1 MALLDFDSARA
12 CGMAEPRRVQLQSV
26 HQVPNK
32 KKTVESCPTKRFSLS
47 LGEPTSE
54 TCPEFSYSDLLKSS
68 RERAKVKDNPYGE
81 EDEDVDRMKEIAR
94 QLEEKYGPKT
104 TKRRHK
110 GGRRWEDYIDRGMGY
125 DETDPFI
132 DNEEAYDE
140 LVPSTLTTKHGGF
153 YVNTGELEFRD
164 LSGTDSD
171 DLKGEPRPRRR
182 RRRRAEGPEG
192 PGPPRKEGHR
202 GRKPSAGPPAPVPA
216 PAPPAPEPVAPV
228 VEDPG
233 KASSSSNSSGGANN
247 NNNAVVCT
255 GASAAEEGDAVGRPA
270 LPENLP
276 TDLEEVVRR
285 LKQAAHLSADGKC
298 KFFRGPVNQMLLS
311 VELRAR
317 ELGPAQRSSV
327 FAHLAS
333 YLPCTK
339 ETLLKRAKKLR
350 LDQEDGK
357 LREPLRR
364 LREAVAERFGTPAGG
379 SNGPATLD
387 DHLRELLCDAVRI
400 KLRCYEVSKM
410 RTQSAEDY
418 LRHFLNAEV
427 RTLWPEGAM
436 TAQTLLQ
443 ESTSAHS
450 YLTSK
455 PKGNKLSLQQPPLVP
470 AATVPPPTSTPAPPP
485 TPPPP
490 PRKRPATEAP
500 AEEGPQRAEDPGG
513 PFLASHMLDRI
524 IAASLGNFPSS
535 SAAEPTRPTHEPAVS
550 SSLPMQSYGFLEAFK
565 RSLEEG
571 SRAPPPSPLPPQRT
585 RAPEP
590 LEGMKGFPY
599 PAPLQ
604 QYPGVVRTRPPP
616 PDRASWRGVPMAHEA
631 SLGTPRTQQ
640 SRYGYPEGLHGSHY
654 ARPAHQG
661 SAPPPSRVP

>member
-1 MALLDFDSARA
+1 
-12 CGMAEPRRVQLQSV
+12 MAEARRVQLQNA

-32 KKTVESCPTKRFSLS
+32 KKSVDNSPTKRFSLT
-47 LGEPTSE
+47 LGESTADS
-54 TCPEFSYSDLLKSS
+54 CPEFSYSDLLKCS
-68 RERAKVKDNPYGE
+68 REPAKAKEDPF
-81 EDEDVDRMKEIAR
+81 DEDVDKMREIAR
-94 QLEEKYGPKT
+94 QLEERYGPKPT
-104 TKRRHK
+104 GKKKHK

-153 YVNTGELEFRD
+153 YINTGELEFRD
-164 LSGTDSD
+164 LSGSD
-171 DLKGEPRPRRR
+171 EDDFKGEPRQRKR
-182 RRRRAEGPEG
+182 RRRRAEGADV
-192 PGPPRKEGHR
+192 PPRKEGNR
-202 GRKPSAGPPAPVPA
+202 GRKPAAVPPPVRESAP
-216 PAPPAPEPVAPV
+216 
-228 VEDPG
+228 VEDPV
-233 KASSSSNSSGGANN
+233 KASSSSNSSGGV
-247 NNNAVVCT
+247 NNNAVAT
-255 GASAAEEGDAVGRPA
+255 EEEGAAARPA

-276 TDLEEVVRR
+276 TDLEEVVKR
-285 LKQAAHLSADGKC
+285 LKQAAHLSGEGKC

-333 YLPCTK
+333 FLPCTK

-364 LREAVAERFGTPAGG
+364 LREAVAERIGTPAGG
-379 SNGPATLD
+379 STGTATLD
-387 DHLRELLCDAVRI
+387 DQLRELLCDAVRI

-418 LRHFLNAEV
+418 LRHFLDAEV
-427 RTLWPEGAM
+427 RTLWPEGVI
-436 TAQTLLQ
+436 TARTLLQ
-443 ESTSAHS
+443 ESSTAHS

-455 PKGNKLSLQQPPLVP
+455 PRGSKPAPL
-470 AATVPPPTSTPAPPP
+470 PPPASTPPTTATTSVTPNPISVPTSICTPSPAPLPVSPSTSSVP
-485 TPPPP
+485 TVTPNLNATSPLPQ
-490 PRKRPATEAP
+490 RKRPPPEAVP
-500 AEEGPQRAEDPGG
+500 EQSPKRPEDPGG

-535 SAAEPTRPTHEPAVS
+535 STSEPTRPVHEPPVSS
-550 SSLPMQSYGFLEAFK
+550 SSLPLQSYAFLEAFK

-571 SRAPPPSPLPPQRT
+571 PRVPPTARP

-599 PAPLQ
+599 PAPLP
-604 QYPGVVRTRPPP
+604 QYQGVSRTRPVAS
-616 PDRASWRGVPMAHEA
+616 DRMQWRGAPTAHEA
-631 SLGTPRTQQ
+631 SVGAPRLSQP
-640 SRYGYPEGLHGSHY
+640 RYGYAEGLHGHPY
-654 ARPAHQG
+654 TRPAHQG
-661 SAPPPSRVP
+661 APPPPSRVP